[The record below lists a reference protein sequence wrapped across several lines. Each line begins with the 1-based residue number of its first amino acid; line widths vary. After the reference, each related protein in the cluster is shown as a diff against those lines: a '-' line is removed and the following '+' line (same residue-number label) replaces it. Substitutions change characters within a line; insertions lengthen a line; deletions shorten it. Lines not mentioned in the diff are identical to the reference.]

1 MTDLKVANDGVAVD
15 CKDFCM
21 GDAPES
27 DDCNQPELKNPRSY
41 LSVTKTLSDS
51 NLEPSWNYAEQTFD
65 QDLANQRVDAENAI
79 KRLDQERDAL
89 LNETS
94 NYCVQKVS
102 KPKNT
107 FNTRIQIGAESTTI
121 ELLKYQ
127 GLNGLSL
134 VEQNSQNSEKTANAE
149 KSETKEPELEQVE
162 QHPNTIRKYVAG
174 MLAFFSNLRVE
185 YLANGKVYQRKLPV
199 FYGNREKLL
208 TIEEHEFAELMNGN
222 TNFLPRASLVIDS
235 MTYDQNRQNNKNVA
249 VQRELTMQSLTNKNA
264 FAYVTSAPS
273 PYNIAVRLNL
283 ITRGMNDAM
292 MLVEQVASFFNPFYT
307 FKMVEEQQESS
318 IRLQLD
324 SVTFEPPEID
334 QFSNNEVMVEFG
346 FTLYGNMY
354 KPRSKEYII
363 DTITLNI

>member
-1 MTDLKVANDGVAVD
+1 MSKITYNDKGVEVP
-15 CKDFCM
+15 CKDFCSS
-21 GDAPES
+21 PEL
-27 DDCNQPELKNPRSY
+27 DCNKPELKNPRSF
-41 LSVTKTLSDS
+41 LKVEKKLSDS

-65 QDLANQRVDAENAI
+65 QDLENQLSDITRNI
-79 KRLDQERDAL
+79 NRLDQERDKL
-89 LNETS
+89 LSGEKEF
-94 NYCVQKVS
+94 CVKKVS
-102 KPKNT
+102 KPKNA
-107 FNTRIQIGAESTTI
+107 FNTRIQISQDSTTI
-121 ELLKYQ
+121 ELLKY
-127 GLNGLSL
+127 NGLQSL
-134 VEQNSQNSEKTANAE
+134 GSAENSENTAKAETSDNAE
-149 KSETKEPELEQVE
+149 NLEQLE

-208 TIEEHEFAELMNGN
+208 TIEEHEFSELMNGN

-235 MTYDQNRQNNKNVA
+235 MTYDANRQNNKNVA

-264 FAYVTSAPS
+264 FAYMTSAPS

-283 ITRGMNDAM
+283 VTRGMNDAM

>member
-1 MTDLKVANDGVAVD
+1 MTIEIANNGVAVE
-15 CKDFCM
+15 CKDFCS
-21 GDAPES
+21 PES
-27 DDCNQPELKNPRSY
+27 DDCNKPELKNLSNPRSY
-41 LSVTKTLSDS
+41 LRVEKKLSDS
-51 NLEPSWNYAEQTFD
+51 NLEPSWDYAEQTLD

-79 KRLDQERDAL
+79 TRLDQERDVL
-89 LNETS
+89 LNETE
-94 NYCVQKVS
+94 NYCIQKVS
-102 KPKNT
+102 KPKNA

-121 ELLKYQ
+121 ELLKY
-127 GLNGLSL
+127 NGF
-134 VEQNSQNSEKTANAE
+134 QIPNNSVTETTDNAE
-149 KSETKEPELEQVE
+149 NSETKEPELE

-208 TIEEHEFAELMNGN
+208 TIEEHEFSELMNGN

-235 MTYDQNRQNNKNVA
+235 MTYDANRQNNKNVA

>member
-1 MTDLKVANDGVAVD
+1 MSKLTYEDNGVPVD
-15 CKDFCM
+15 CKDFCS
-21 GDAPES
+21 PET
-27 DDCNQPELKNPRSY
+27 DDCNKPELKNPRSY
-41 LSVTKTLSDS
+41 LKVEKKLSDS

-65 QDLANQRVDAENAI
+65 QDLDNQLNDITRNI
-79 KRLDQERDAL
+79 QRLDQERDKEL
-89 LNETS
+89 SGNKEF
-94 NYCVQKVS
+94 CVKKVS
-102 KPKNT
+102 KPKNA
-107 FNTRIQIGAESTTI
+107 FNTRIQIGQDSTTI
-121 ELLKYQ
+121 ELLKY
-127 GLNGLSL
+127 NGLQSL
-134 VEQNSQNSEKTANAE
+134 GSAENSESTANAE
-149 KSETKEPELEQVE
+149 TQETQEQPELE

-185 YLANGKVYQRKLPV
+185 YLASGKVYQRKLPV

-208 TIEEHEFAELMNGN
+208 TIEEHEFTELMNGN

-235 MTYDQNRQNNKNVA
+235 MTYDANRQNNKNVA

-264 FAYVTSAPS
+264 FAYMTSAPS

-283 ITRGMNDAM
+283 VTRGMNDAM

>member
-1 MTDLKVANDGVAVD
+1 MTTTVD
-15 CKDFCM
+15 CKDFCSPL
-21 GDAPES
+21 DPQA
-27 DDCNQPELKNPRSY
+27 DCNKPELKNPRSY
-41 LSVTKTLSDS
+41 LKVEKKLSDS

-65 QDLANQRVDAENAI
+65 QDLDNQLNDITRNI
-79 KRLDQERDAL
+79 QRLDQERAKEL
-89 LNETS
+89 SGEKEF
-94 NYCVQKVS
+94 CVEKVS
-102 KPKNT
+102 KPKNA
-107 FNTRIQIGAESTTI
+107 FNTRIQISQDSTTI
-121 ELLKYQ
+121 ELLKY
-127 GLNGLSL
+127 NGLQSL
-134 VEQNSQNSEKTANAE
+134 GSAENSESTASAE
-149 KSETKEPELEQVE
+149 TPESPEQDHLE

-185 YLANGKVYQRKLPV
+185 YLASGKVYQRKLPV

-235 MTYDQNRQNNKNVA
+235 MTYDANRQNNKNVA

-264 FAYVTSAPS
+264 FAYMTSAPS

-283 ITRGMNDAM
+283 VTRGMNDAM

>member
-1 MTDLKVANDGVAVD
+1 MSKITYNDKGVEVP
-15 CKDFCM
+15 CKDFCSS
-21 GDAPES
+21 PEL
-27 DDCNQPELKNPRSY
+27 DCNKPELKNPRSY
-41 LSVTKTLSDS
+41 LKVEKKLSDS

-65 QDLANQRVDAENAI
+65 QDLANQRVDAENTI
-79 KRLDQERDAL
+79 KRLDQERDNL

-102 KPKNT
+102 KPKNA

-121 ELLKYQ
+121 ELLKY
-127 GLNGLSL
+127 NGLSL
-134 VEQNSQNSEKTANAE
+134 GDQNSSGSKNSESTAQAE
-149 KSETKEPELEQVE
+149 TSESTKQDHLE

-208 TIEEHEFAELMNGN
+208 TIEEHEFSELMNGN

-249 VQRELTMQSLTNKNA
+249 VQRELTMQSLTNKNV
-264 FAYVTSAPS
+264 FAYMTSAPS

>member
-1 MTDLKVANDGVAVD
+1 MTDLKVD

-21 GDAPES
+21 GDAPEM
-27 DDCNQPELKNPRSY
+27 DDCDKQELKNPRSY

-79 KRLDQERDAL
+79 KRLDQERDKL
-89 LNETS
+89 LS
-94 NYCVQKVS
+94 GDPNYCVQKVS
-102 KPKNT
+102 KPKNA
-107 FNTRIQIGAESTTI
+107 FNTRIQIGQDSTTI
-121 ELLKYQ
+121 ELLKY
-127 GLNGLSL
+127 NGLSL
-134 VEQNSQNSEKTANAE
+134 GQPNSQNSETTANAE
-149 KSETKEPELEQVE
+149 NSETKEPEQLE

-208 TIEEHEFAELMNGN
+208 TIEEHEFSELMNGN

-264 FAYVTSAPS
+264 FAYMTSAPS

>member
-1 MTDLKVANDGVAVD
+1 MTTVD
-15 CKDFCM
+15 CKDFCKPL
-21 GDAPES
+21 DPQA
-27 DDCNQPELKNPRSY
+27 DCDKPELKNPRSY
-41 LSVTKTLSDS
+41 LKVEKSLSDS
-51 NLEPSWNYAEQTFD
+51 NLEPNWNYVDQTLD
-65 QDLANQRVDAENAI
+65 QDLANQREDAENAI
-79 KRLDQERDAL
+79 KRLDQERDKL
-89 LNETS
+89 LSGEQEF
-94 NYCVQKVS
+94 CVKKVS
-102 KPKNT
+102 KPKNA

-121 ELLKYQ
+121 ELLKY
-127 GLNGLSL
+127 NGLQISN
-134 VEQNSQNSEKTANAE
+134 NSVTENTENTESTEN
-149 KSETKEPELEQVE
+149 KEPAQEQLE

-208 TIEEHEFAELMNGN
+208 TIEEHEFSELMNGN

-235 MTYDQNRQNNKNVA
+235 MTYDANRQNNKNVA

-354 KPRSKEYII
+354 KPRSKEFIV

>member
-1 MTDLKVANDGVAVD
+1 MTTTVD
-15 CKDFCM
+15 CKDFC
-21 GDAPES
+21 S
-27 DDCNQPELKNPRSY
+27 QPDPQAACDKPVDLVLKNPRSY
-41 LSVTKTLSDS
+41 LRVEKTLSDS

-65 QDLANQRVDAENAI
+65 QDLNNELNDITKNIQ
-79 KRLDQERDAL
+79 RLDQERDKL
-89 LNETS
+89 LSSES
-94 NYCVQKVS
+94 GDKEFCVKKVS
-102 KPKNT
+102 KPKNA
-107 FNTRIQIGAESTTI
+107 FNTRIQIGADSTTI
-121 ELLKYQ
+121 ELLKY
-127 GLNGLSL
+127 NGLSL
-134 VEQNSQNSEKTANAE
+134 VEQQSPYSQNSETTAKAE
-149 KSETKEPELEQVE
+149 NSGQPELEQVE
-162 QHPNTIRKYVAG
+162 LHPNTIRKYVAG

-208 TIEEHEFAELMNGN
+208 TIEEHEFSELMNGN
-222 TNFLPRASLVIDS
+222 TNFLPRASIVIDS
-235 MTYDQNRQNNKNVA
+235 MTYDANRQNNKNVA

-334 QFSNNEVMVEFG
+334 QYSSNEVMVEFG

-354 KPRSKEYII
+354 KPRSKEFIV

>member
-1 MTDLKVANDGVAVD
+1 MTTNVD
-15 CKDFCM
+15 CKDFC
-21 GDAPES
+21 S
-27 DDCNQPELKNPRSY
+27 QPDPCDKQELKNPRSY
-41 LSVTKTLSDS
+41 LQVEKSLSDS

-65 QDLANQRVDAENAI
+65 QDLNNELNDITKNIQ
-79 KRLDQERDAL
+79 RLDQERDKL
-89 LNETS
+89 LSSETGEQEF
-94 NYCVQKVS
+94 CIKKVS
-102 KPKNT
+102 NPKNA
-107 FNTRIQIGAESTTI
+107 FNTRIQIGADSTTI
-121 ELLKYQ
+121 ELLKY
-127 GLNGLSL
+127 NGLSL
-134 VEQNSQNSEKTANAE
+134 VEQNSQNSATAEN
-149 KSETKEPELEQVE
+149 SESKEPHLEQVE
-162 QHPNTIRKYVAG
+162 SHPNTIRKYVAG

-208 TIEEHEFAELMNGN
+208 TIEEHEFSELMNGN

-235 MTYDQNRQNNKNVA
+235 MTYDANRQNNKNVA

-334 QFSNNEVMVEFG
+334 QYSNNEVMVEFG

-354 KPRSKEYII
+354 KPRSKEFIV

>member
-1 MTDLKVANDGVAVD
+1 MTTKLTYADSGIPVD
-15 CKDFCM
+15 CKDFC
-21 GDAPES
+21 DES
-27 DDCNQPELKNPRSY
+27 NADDIE
-41 LSVTKTLSDS
+41 VTRNNLRAEKSLSDS
-51 NLEPSWNYAEQTFD
+51 NLEPSWNYADQTFD
-65 QDLANQRVDAENAI
+65 QDLENQLNDITRNI
-79 KRLDQERDAL
+79 HRLDQERDKIISGDSEL
-89 LNETS
+89 
-94 NYCVQKVS
+94 CVQKVS
-102 KPKNT
+102 NPRNA
-107 FNTRIQIGAESTTI
+107 FNTKIQIGQDSTTI
-121 ELLKYQ
+121 ELLKY
-127 GLNGLSL
+127 NGLSL
-134 VEQNSQNSEKTANAE
+134 GDQNSQGSDSSAQAE
-149 KSETKEPELEQVE
+149 TSNEPQIEQLES
-162 QHPNTIRKYVAG
+162 HPNTIRKYVAG

-185 YLANGKVYQRKLPV
+185 YLSNGKVYQRKLPV

-208 TIEEHEFAELMNGN
+208 TIEEHEFSELMNGN

-235 MTYDQNRQNNKNVA
+235 MTYDSNRQNNKNVA
-249 VQRELTMQSLTNKNA
+249 VQRELTMASLTNKNA
-264 FAYVTSAPS
+264 FAYMTGAPS

-283 ITRGMNDAM
+283 VTRGMNDAM

-354 KPRSKEYII
+354 KPRTKEYII

>member
-1 MTDLKVANDGVAVD
+1 MSKLTYKDDGVAVD
-15 CKDFCM
+15 CKDFCKPL
-21 GDAPES
+21 DPQA
-27 DDCNQPELKNPRSY
+27 DCDKPELKNPRSY
-41 LSVTKTLSDS
+41 LKVEKKLSDS
-51 NLEPSWNYAEQTFD
+51 NLEPSWNYVDQTLD
-65 QDLANQRVDAENAI
+65 QDLANQREDAENAI
-79 KRLDQERDAL
+79 KRLDQERDKL
-89 LNETS
+89 LSGEKEF
-94 NYCVQKVS
+94 CVKKVS
-102 KPKNT
+102 KPKNA

-121 ELLKYQ
+121 ELLKY
-127 GLNGLSL
+127 NGL
-134 VEQNSQNSEKTANAE
+134 QIPDNSVTETTANAE
-149 KSETKEPELEQVE
+149 NSDSKEPEQDQLE

-208 TIEEHEFAELMNGN
+208 TIEEHEFSELMNGN

-235 MTYDQNRQNNKNVA
+235 MTYDANRQNNKNVA

>member
-1 MTDLKVANDGVAVD
+1 MTTTVD

-21 GDAPES
+21 GDAPET
-27 DDCNQPELKNPRSY
+27 DDCNKPELKNLSNPRSY
-41 LSVTKTLSDS
+41 LKVDKKLSDS
-51 NLEPSWNYAEQTFD
+51 NLEPSWNYADQTFD

-79 KRLDQERDAL
+79 KRLDQERDVL
-89 LNETS
+89 LNETE
-94 NYCVQKVS
+94 NYCIQKVS
-102 KPKNT
+102 KPKNA

-121 ELLKYQ
+121 ELLKY
-127 GLNGLSL
+127 NGF
-134 VEQNSQNSEKTANAE
+134 QIPNNSITETSASAETPNS
-149 KSETKEPELEQVE
+149 KEPEQLE

-208 TIEEHEFAELMNGN
+208 TIEEHEFSELMNGN

>member
-1 MTDLKVANDGVAVD
+1 MTDLKVD
-15 CKDFCM
+15 CKDFCSQP
-21 GDAPES
+21 DPQA
-27 DDCNQPELKNPRSY
+27 DCNKPELKNPRSY
-41 LSVTKTLSDS
+41 LKVDKKLSDS

-65 QDLANQRVDAENAI
+65 QDLDNQLNDITRNI
-79 KRLDQERDAL
+79 QRLDRERDKEL
-89 LNETS
+89 SGETEF
-94 NYCVQKVS
+94 CVKKVS
-102 KPKNT
+102 KPKNA
-107 FNTRIQIGAESTTI
+107 FNTRIQIGQDSTTI
-121 ELLKYQ
+121 ELLKY
-127 GLNGLSL
+127 NGLQSL
-134 VEQNSQNSEKTANAE
+134 GSAENSESTANAE
-149 KSETKEPELEQVE
+149 NSETKEPELGQLE

-185 YLANGKVYQRKLPV
+185 YLASGKVYQRKLPV

-235 MTYDQNRQNNKNVA
+235 MTYDANRQNNKNVA

-264 FAYVTSAPS
+264 FAYMTSAPS

-283 ITRGMNDAM
+283 VTRGMNDAM

>member
-1 MTDLKVANDGVAVD
+1 MTDLKVD
-15 CKDFCM
+15 CKDFCSQP
-21 GDAPES
+21 DPQA
-27 DDCNQPELKNPRSY
+27 DCNKPELKNPRSY
-41 LSVTKTLSDS
+41 LKVEKKLSDS

-65 QDLANQRVDAENAI
+65 QDLDNQLNDITRNI
-79 KRLDQERDAL
+79 QRLDQERAKEL
-89 LNETS
+89 SGEKEF
-94 NYCVQKVS
+94 CVEKVS
-102 KPKNT
+102 KPKNA
-107 FNTRIQIGAESTTI
+107 FNTRIQIGQDSTTI
-121 ELLKYQ
+121 ELLKY
-127 GLNGLSL
+127 NGLQISNL
-134 VEQNSQNSEKTANAE
+134 NDQGSGDQNTANAE
-149 KSETKEPELEQVE
+149 NSENQDHLE

-185 YLANGKVYQRKLPV
+185 YLASGKVYQRKLPV

-235 MTYDQNRQNNKNVA
+235 MTYDANRQNNKNVA

-264 FAYVTSAPS
+264 FAYMTSAPS

-283 ITRGMNDAM
+283 VTRGMNDAM

>member
-1 MTDLKVANDGVAVD
+1 MTTTVD
-15 CKDFCM
+15 CKDFCSPL
-21 GDAPES
+21 DPQA
-27 DDCNQPELKNPRSY
+27 DCDKPELKNPRSY
-41 LSVTKTLSDS
+41 LQVEKTLSDS

-79 KRLDQERDAL
+79 KRLDQERDKL
-89 LNETS
+89 LSGEQEF
-94 NYCVQKVS
+94 CVQKVS
-102 KPKNT
+102 NPKNA

-121 ELLKYQ
+121 ELLRY
-127 GLNGLSL
+127 NGLSL
-134 VEQNSQNSEKTANAE
+134 VEQNSQDSAKAE
-149 KSETKEPELEQVE
+149 NSETKEPEQYQLE

-208 TIEEHEFAELMNGN
+208 TIEEHEFSELMNGN

-264 FAYVTSAPS
+264 FAYMTSAPS

>member
-1 MTDLKVANDGVAVD
+1 MTTTIANNGVAVD
-15 CKDFCM
+15 CKDFCS
-21 GDAPES
+21 PES
-27 DDCNQPELKNPRSY
+27 DDCNKPELKNPRSH
-41 LSVTKTLSDS
+41 LKVEKSLSDS
-51 NLEPSWNYAEQTFD
+51 NLEPSWNYAEQTFN

-102 KPKNT
+102 KPKNA

-121 ELLKYQ
+121 ELLKY
-127 GLNGLSL
+127 NGLSL
-134 VEQNSQNSEKTANAE
+134 VEQNLQNPETTANAE
-149 KSETKEPELEQVE
+149 NSETPEQLE

-264 FAYVTSAPS
+264 FAYMTSAPS

>member
-1 MTDLKVANDGVAVD
+1 MTTTVD
-15 CKDFCM
+15 CKDFCSPL
-21 GDAPES
+21 DPQA
-27 DDCNQPELKNPRSY
+27 DCDKPELKNPRSY
-41 LSVTKTLSDS
+41 LQVEKTLSDS

-79 KRLDQERDAL
+79 KRLDQERDKIL
-89 LNETS
+89 SSDKEF
-94 NYCVQKVS
+94 CVQKVS
-102 KPKNT
+102 KPKNA

-121 ELLKYQ
+121 ELLKY
-127 GLNGLSL
+127 NGLQISN
-134 VEQNSQNSEKTANAE
+134 NSADAENSNSAENSETQ
-149 KSETKEPELEQVE
+149 ETQEQPGQLE

-208 TIEEHEFAELMNGN
+208 TIEEHEFSELMNGN

-264 FAYVTSAPS
+264 FAYMTSAPS

>member
-1 MTDLKVANDGVAVD
+1 MTIEIE
-15 CKDFCM
+15 CKDFCS
-21 GDAPES
+21 PET
-27 DDCNQPELKNPRSY
+27 DDCDKPELKNPRSY
-41 LSVTKTLSDS
+41 ISVTKTLSDS

-79 KRLDQERDAL
+79 KRLDQERDNL

-102 KPKNT
+102 KPKNA

-121 ELLKYQ
+121 ELLKYD
-127 GLNGLSL
+127 GLSL
-134 VEQNSQNSEKTANAE
+134 GDQNSENSESTANAE
-149 KSETKEPELEQVE
+149 NSETKEPEQLE

-208 TIEEHEFAELMNGN
+208 TIEEHEFSELMNGN

>member
-1 MTDLKVANDGVAVD
+1 MTIEIE

-21 GDAPES
+21 GDTPES
-27 DDCNQPELKNPRSY
+27 DDCDKQELKNLSNPRSY
-41 LSVTKTLSDS
+41 LKVEKKLSDS
-51 NLEPSWNYAEQTFD
+51 NLEPSWDYAEQTFN
-65 QDLANQRVDAENAI
+65 QDLDNQLNDITRNI
-79 KRLDQERDAL
+79 QRLDQERAKEL
-89 LNETS
+89 SGETEF
-94 NYCVQKVS
+94 CVKKVS
-102 KPKNT
+102 KPKNA
-107 FNTRIQIGAESTTI
+107 FNTRIQIGQDSTTI
-121 ELLKYQ
+121 ELLKY
-127 GLNGLSL
+127 NGLSL
-134 VEQNSQNSEKTANAE
+134 GEQNSQNSESTASAE
-149 KSETKEPELEQVE
+149 NSETKEQDHLE

-264 FAYVTSAPS
+264 FAYMTSAPS

-283 ITRGMNDAM
+283 VTRGMNDAM

>member
-1 MTDLKVANDGVAVD
+1 MTTVN
-15 CKDFCM
+15 CKDFCKPL
-21 GDAPES
+21 DPQA
-27 DDCNQPELKNPRSY
+27 DCDKPELKNPRSF
-41 LSVTKTLSDS
+41 LQVEKTLSDS

-65 QDLANQRVDAENAI
+65 QDLNNELNDITKNIQQ
-79 KRLDQERDAL
+79 LDQERDKL
-89 LNETS
+89 LSGEEEF
-94 NYCVQKVS
+94 CIKKVS
-102 KPKNT
+102 NPKNA
-107 FNTRIQIGAESTTI
+107 FNTRIQIGADSTTI
-121 ELLKYQ
+121 ELLKY
-127 GLNGLSL
+127 NGLSL
-134 VEQNSQNSEKTANAE
+134 VEQNSQNTETTAKAE
-149 KSETKEPELEQVE
+149 NSGQPELE

-208 TIEEHEFAELMNGN
+208 TIEEHEFSELMNGN

-235 MTYDQNRQNNKNVA
+235 MTYDANRQNNKNVA

-324 SVTFEPPEID
+324 SVTFEPLEID
-334 QFSNNEVMVEFG
+334 QYSSNEVMVEFG

-354 KPRSKEYII
+354 KPRSKEFIV

>member
-1 MTDLKVANDGVAVD
+1 MSKITYNDKGVEVP
-15 CKDFCM
+15 CKDFCSS
-21 GDAPES
+21 PEL
-27 DDCNQPELKNPRSY
+27 DCNKPELKNPRSF
-41 LSVTKTLSDS
+41 LKVEKKLSDS

-65 QDLANQRVDAENAI
+65 QDLENQLSDITRNI
-79 KRLDQERDAL
+79 NRLDQERDKL
-89 LNETS
+89 LSGEKEF
-94 NYCVQKVS
+94 CVKKVS
-102 KPKNT
+102 KPKNA
-107 FNTRIQIGAESTTI
+107 FNTRIQISQDSTTI
-121 ELLKYQ
+121 ELLKY
-127 GLNGLSL
+127 NGLSL
-134 VEQNSQNSEKTANAE
+134 GEQQSSNSQDSENTAKAETSDNAE
-149 KSETKEPELEQVE
+149 NLEQLE

-208 TIEEHEFAELMNGN
+208 TIEEHEFSELMNGN

-235 MTYDQNRQNNKNVA
+235 MTYDANRQNNKNVA

-264 FAYVTSAPS
+264 FAYMTSAPS

-283 ITRGMNDAM
+283 VTRGMNDAM

>member
-1 MTDLKVANDGVAVD
+1 MTTTVD
-15 CKDFCM
+15 CKDFC
-21 GDAPES
+21 S
-27 DDCNQPELKNPRSY
+27 QPDPQAACDKQELKNPRSY
-41 LSVTKTLSDS
+41 LQVEKTLSDS

-65 QDLANQRVDAENAI
+65 QDLNNELNDITKNIQ
-79 KRLDQERDAL
+79 RLDQERDKL
-89 LNETS
+89 LSSES
-94 NYCVQKVS
+94 VDKEFCVKKVS
-102 KPKNT
+102 NPKNA
-107 FNTRIQIGAESTTI
+107 FNTRIQIGADSTTI
-121 ELLKYQ
+121 EILKY
-127 GLNGLSL
+127 NGLSL
-134 VEQNSQNSEKTANAE
+134 VQQNSQNSETTAKAE
-149 KSETKEPELEQVE
+149 NSDQPELEQVE
-162 QHPNTIRKYVAG
+162 LHPNTIRKYVAG

-208 TIEEHEFAELMNGN
+208 TIEEHEFSELMNGN

-235 MTYDQNRQNNKNVA
+235 MTYDANRQNNKNVA

-334 QFSNNEVMVEFG
+334 QYSSNEVMVEFG

-354 KPRSKEYII
+354 KPRSKEFIV

>member
-1 MTDLKVANDGVAVD
+1 MSKLTYEDNGVPVD

-27 DDCNQPELKNPRSY
+27 DDCNKPELKNLSNPRSY
-41 LSVTKTLSDS
+41 LKVEKKLSDS

-79 KRLDQERDAL
+79 KRLDQERDDL

-102 KPKNT
+102 KPKNA
-107 FNTRIQIGAESTTI
+107 FNTRIQIGQDSTTI
-121 ELLKYQ
+121 ELLKY
-127 GLNGLSL
+127 NGLSL
-134 VEQNSQNSEKTANAE
+134 GQPNSQNPETTANT
-149 KSETKEPELEQVE
+149 ETQETQEQLE

-208 TIEEHEFAELMNGN
+208 TIEEHEFSELMNGN

-264 FAYVTSAPS
+264 FAYMTSAPS

>member
-1 MTDLKVANDGVAVD
+1 MTTTVN
-15 CKDFCM
+15 CKDFC
-21 GDAPES
+21 S
-27 DDCNQPELKNPRSY
+27 QPDPCDKQELKNLSNPRSY
-41 LSVTKTLSDS
+41 LQVEKTLSDS

-65 QDLANQRVDAENAI
+65 QDLNNELNDITKNIQ
-79 KRLDQERDAL
+79 RLDQERDDL

-94 NYCVQKVS
+94 NYCVKKVS
-102 KPKNT
+102 NPKNA
-107 FNTRIQIGAESTTI
+107 FNTRIQIGADSTTI
-121 ELLKYQ
+121 ELLKY
-127 GLNGLSL
+127 NGLSL
-134 VEQNSQNSEKTANAE
+134 VEHNTENSAKAENSDQ
-149 KSETKEPELEQVE
+149 PELEQVE
-162 QHPNTIRKYVAG
+162 LHPNTIRKYVAG

-208 TIEEHEFAELMNGN
+208 TIEEHEFSELMNGN

-235 MTYDQNRQNNKNVA
+235 MSYDANRQNNKNVA

-334 QFSNNEVMVEFG
+334 QYSSNEVMVEFG

-354 KPRSKEYII
+354 KPRSKEFIV

>member
-1 MTDLKVANDGVAVD
+1 MTIEIE

-21 GDAPES
+21 GDAPET
-27 DDCNQPELKNPRSY
+27 DDCDKPELKNPRSY
-41 LSVTKTLSDS
+41 LKVEKKLSDS

-65 QDLANQRVDAENAI
+65 QDLANQRVDAEKAI

-102 KPKNT
+102 KPKNA

-121 ELLKYQ
+121 ELLKY
-127 GLNGLSL
+127 NGLSL
-134 VEQNSQNSEKTANAE
+134 GQPNSQSSETTTNAE
-149 KSETKEPELEQVE
+149 NSETKEPELE

-208 TIEEHEFAELMNGN
+208 TIEEHEFSELMNGN

-264 FAYVTSAPS
+264 FAYMTSAPS

>member
-1 MTDLKVANDGVAVD
+1 MTTTVD

-27 DDCNQPELKNPRSY
+27 DDCNKPELKNLSNPRSY
-41 LSVTKTLSDS
+41 LKVEKKLSDS
-51 NLEPSWNYAEQTFD
+51 NLEPSWDYAEQTFN
-65 QDLANQRVDAENAI
+65 QDLDNQLNDITRNI
-79 KRLDQERDAL
+79 QRLDQERAKEL
-89 LNETS
+89 SGETEF
-94 NYCVQKVS
+94 CVKKVS
-102 KPKNT
+102 KPKNA
-107 FNTRIQIGAESTTI
+107 FNTRIQIGQDSTTI
-121 ELLKYQ
+121 ELLKY
-127 GLNGLSL
+127 NGLSL
-134 VEQNSQNSEKTANAE
+134 GEQNSQNSESTASAE
-149 KSETKEPELEQVE
+149 NSETKELELE

-208 TIEEHEFAELMNGN
+208 TIEEHEFSELMNGN

-235 MTYDQNRQNNKNVA
+235 MTYDANRQNNKNVA

-264 FAYVTSAPS
+264 FAYMTSAPS

-283 ITRGMNDAM
+283 VTRGMNDAM

>member
-1 MTDLKVANDGVAVD
+1 MTTTVD

-21 GDAPES
+21 GDAPET
-27 DDCNQPELKNPRSY
+27 DDCDKQELKNPRSY
-41 LSVTKTLSDS
+41 LKVEKKLSDS

-79 KRLDQERDAL
+79 KRLDQERDKL
-89 LNETS
+89 LSDDPQNTT
-94 NYCVQKVS
+94 YCVQKVS
-102 KPKNT
+102 KPKNA

-121 ELLKYQ
+121 ELLKY
-127 GLNGLSL
+127 NGLQSL
-134 VEQNSQNSEKTANAE
+134 GSAENSESTANAE
-149 KSETKEPELEQVE
+149 TPNSKEPEQLE

-208 TIEEHEFAELMNGN
+208 TIEEHEFSELMNGN

-264 FAYVTSAPS
+264 FAYVTGAPS

>member
-1 MTDLKVANDGVAVD
+1 MTTTVD
-15 CKDFCM
+15 CKDFCSPL
-21 GDAPES
+21 DPQA
-27 DDCNQPELKNPRSY
+27 DCNKPELKNLSNPRSY
-41 LSVTKTLSDS
+41 LKVDKTLSDS

-79 KRLDQERDAL
+79 KRLDQERDNL

-102 KPKNT
+102 KPKNA

-121 ELLKYQ
+121 ELLKY
-127 GLNGLSL
+127 NGLSL
-134 VEQNSQNSEKTANAE
+134 VEQNSQNSETTANAE
-149 KSETKEPELEQVE
+149 TPNSKEPEQLE

-208 TIEEHEFAELMNGN
+208 TIEEHEFSELMNGN

>member
-1 MTDLKVANDGVAVD
+1 MTTTVD
-15 CKDFCM
+15 CKDFCSPQS
-21 GDAPES
+21 PES
-27 DDCNQPELKNPRSY
+27 DDCNQPELMNPRSY

-79 KRLDQERDAL
+79 KRLDQERDNL
-89 LNETS
+89 LSGEKVF
-94 NYCVQKVS
+94 CVQKVS
-102 KPKNT
+102 KPKNA

-121 ELLKYQ
+121 ELLKY
-127 GLNGLSL
+127 NGLSL
-134 VEQNSQNSEKTANAE
+134 GDRNSQNPETTAQAE
-149 KSETKEPELEQVE
+149 TPNPKEPEQLE

-185 YLANGKVYQRKLPV
+185 YLTNGKVYQRKLPV

-208 TIEEHEFAELMNGN
+208 TIEEHEFSELMNGN

>member
-15 CKDFCM
+15 CKDFCS
-21 GDAPES
+21 PET
-27 DDCNQPELKNPRSY
+27 DDCDKPELKNPRSY
-41 LSVTKTLSDS
+41 ISVTKTLSDS

-102 KPKNT
+102 KPKNA

-121 ELLKYQ
+121 ELLKYR

-134 VEQNSQNSEKTANAE
+134 GDRNFENSESTASAE
-149 KSETKEPELEQVE
+149 TQETQEQLE

-208 TIEEHEFAELMNGN
+208 TIEEHEFSELMNGN

-235 MTYDQNRQNNKNVA
+235 MTYDANRQNNKNVA

-264 FAYVTSAPS
+264 FAYMTSAPS

-354 KPRSKEYII
+354 KPRSKEYIV

>member
-1 MTDLKVANDGVAVD
+1 MTDLKVD

-21 GDAPES
+21 VDAPES
-27 DDCNQPELKNPRSY
+27 DDCNKPEPKNPRSY
-41 LSVTKTLSDS
+41 LKVEKKLSDS

-65 QDLANQRVDAENAI
+65 RDLDNQLNDITRNI
-79 KRLDQERDAL
+79 QRLDRARDAL
-89 LNETS
+89 LEADSGDSGSS
-94 NYCVQKVS
+94 NYCVKKVS
-102 KPKNT
+102 KPKNA
-107 FNTRIQIGAESTTI
+107 FNTRIQIGQDSTTI
-121 ELLKYQ
+121 ELLKY
-127 GLNGLSL
+127 NGLGLGDQQS
-134 VEQNSQNSEKTANAE
+134 SNSEISAKAE
-149 KSETKEPELEQVE
+149 TSETKEPESE

-264 FAYVTSAPS
+264 FAYMTSAPS

-283 ITRGMNDAM
+283 VTRGMNDAM

-334 QFSNNEVMVEFG
+334 QFSSNEVMVEFG

-354 KPRSKEYII
+354 KPRSKEFII

>member
-1 MTDLKVANDGVAVD
+1 MTDLKVD

-27 DDCNQPELKNPRSY
+27 DDCNKPELKNLSNPRSY
-41 LSVTKTLSDS
+41 LKVEKKLSDS

-79 KRLDQERDAL
+79 KRLDQERDTL

-102 KPKNT
+102 KPKNA

-121 ELLKYQ
+121 ELLKY
-127 GLNGLSL
+127 NGLSL
-134 VEQNSQNSEKTANAE
+134 GQPNSENSETTANV
-149 KSETKEPELEQVE
+149 ETQETQDQLE

-208 TIEEHEFAELMNGN
+208 TIEEHEFSELMNGN

-235 MTYDQNRQNNKNVA
+235 MTYDANRQNNKNVA

-264 FAYVTSAPS
+264 FAYMTSAPS

>member
-1 MTDLKVANDGVAVD
+1 MTIEID
-15 CKDFCM
+15 CKDFCS
-21 GDAPES
+21 PET
-27 DDCNQPELKNPRSY
+27 DDCNKPELKNLSNPRSY
-41 LSVTKTLSDS
+41 LKVEKKLSDS
-51 NLEPSWNYAEQTFD
+51 NLEPSWNYADQTFD

-79 KRLDQERDAL
+79 KRLDRERDNL
-89 LNETS
+89 LSGEKEF
-94 NYCVQKVS
+94 CVQKVS
-102 KPKNT
+102 KPKNA

-121 ELLKYQ
+121 ELLKY
-127 GLNGLSL
+127 NGLSL
-134 VEQNSQNSEKTANAE
+134 GDQNSQNPETTANAE
-149 KSETKEPELEQVE
+149 NSETKEPELEQLE

-208 TIEEHEFAELMNGN
+208 TIEEHEFSELMNGN

>member
-1 MTDLKVANDGVAVD
+1 MTDLKVD
-15 CKDFCM
+15 CKDFCS
-21 GDAPES
+21 PET
-27 DDCNQPELKNPRSY
+27 DDCDKPADLVLKNPRSY

-51 NLEPSWNYAEQTFD
+51 NLEPSWNYAEQTLD
-65 QDLANQRVDAENAI
+65 QDLANQREDAENAI

-102 KPKNT
+102 KPKNA

-121 ELLKYQ
+121 ELLKY
-127 GLNGLSL
+127 NGLSL
-134 VEQNSQNSEKTANAE
+134 GQQNSQNSESTANAE
-149 KSETKEPELEQVE
+149 TPNSKEPEQLE

-208 TIEEHEFAELMNGN
+208 TIEEHEFSELMNGN

-264 FAYVTSAPS
+264 FAYMTSAPS

>member
-1 MTDLKVANDGVAVD
+1 MTIEIE

-21 GDAPES
+21 GDAPQS
-27 DDCNQPELKNPRSY
+27 DDCNKPELKNPRSY

-79 KRLDQERDAL
+79 KRLDQERDNL
-89 LNETS
+89 LSGEKEF
-94 NYCVQKVS
+94 CVQKVS
-102 KPKNT
+102 KPKNA

-121 ELLKYQ
+121 ELLKY
-127 GLNGLSL
+127 NGLSL
-134 VEQNSQNSEKTANAE
+134 GDQNSQNSETTAQAE
-149 KSETKEPELEQVE
+149 TQETQEQLE

-185 YLANGKVYQRKLPV
+185 YLASGKVYQRKLPV

-235 MTYDQNRQNNKNVA
+235 MTYDANRQNNKNVA

-264 FAYVTSAPS
+264 FAYMTSAPS

>member
-1 MTDLKVANDGVAVD
+1 MTDLKVD

-21 GDAPES
+21 VDAPES
-27 DDCNQPELKNPRSY
+27 DDCNKPELKNLSNPRSY
-41 LSVTKTLSDS
+41 LKVEKKLSDS

-79 KRLDQERDAL
+79 KRLDRERDKL
-89 LNETS
+89 LADDPT
-94 NYCVQKVS
+94 YCVQKVS
-102 KPKNT
+102 KPKNA
-107 FNTRIQIGAESTTI
+107 FNTRIQIGQDSTTI
-121 ELLKYQ
+121 ELLKY
-127 GLNGLSL
+127 NGLQSL
-134 VEQNSQNSEKTANAE
+134 GSAENSESTASAETPSTAN
-149 KSETKEPELEQVE
+149 SKEPELEQVE

-185 YLANGKVYQRKLPV
+185 YLASGKVYQRKLPV

-235 MTYDQNRQNNKNVA
+235 MTYDANRQNNKNVA

-264 FAYVTSAPS
+264 FAYMTSAPS

>member
-1 MTDLKVANDGVAVD
+1 MTTVE
-15 CKDFCM
+15 CKDFCSPL
-21 GDAPES
+21 DPQA
-27 DDCNQPELKNPRSY
+27 DCDKPELKNPRSF
-41 LSVTKTLSDS
+41 LQVEKTLSDS
-51 NLEPSWNYAEQTFD
+51 NLETSWNYAEQTFD
-65 QDLANQRVDAENAI
+65 QDLTNQREDAENAI
-79 KRLDQERDAL
+79 KRLDQERDKL
-89 LNETS
+89 LSGEEEF
-94 NYCVQKVS
+94 CVKKVS
-102 KPKNT
+102 NPKNA
-107 FNTRIQIGAESTTI
+107 FNTRIQIGADSTTI

-134 VEQNSQNSEKTANAE
+134 VQQDSQNTETTAKAE
-149 KSETKEPELEQVE
+149 NSSQPELE

-185 YLANGKVYQRKLPV
+185 YLASGKVYQRKLPV

-208 TIEEHEFAELMNGN
+208 TIEEHEFSELMNGN

-235 MTYDQNRQNNKNVA
+235 MTYDANRQNNKNVA

-334 QFSNNEVMVEFG
+334 RYSSNEVMVEFG

-354 KPRSKEYII
+354 KPRSKEFIV

>member
-1 MTDLKVANDGVAVD
+1 MTDLKVD

-27 DDCNQPELKNPRSY
+27 NDCNKPELKNPRSY
-41 LSVTKTLSDS
+41 IKVEKKLSDS

-65 QDLANQRVDAENAI
+65 QDLANQREDAENAI

-102 KPKNT
+102 KPKNA

-134 VEQNSQNSEKTANAE
+134 GDQNSENSESTANAE
-149 KSETKEPELEQVE
+149 TPDDSHPE

-185 YLANGKVYQRKLPV
+185 YLANGKVFQRKLPV

-208 TIEEHEFAELMNGN
+208 TIEEHEFSELMNGN

-264 FAYVTSAPS
+264 FAYMTSAPS